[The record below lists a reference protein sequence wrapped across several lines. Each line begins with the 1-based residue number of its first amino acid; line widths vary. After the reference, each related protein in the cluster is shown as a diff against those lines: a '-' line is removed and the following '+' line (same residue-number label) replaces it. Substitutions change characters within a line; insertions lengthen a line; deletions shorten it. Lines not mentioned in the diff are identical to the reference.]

1 MRRNLKLI
9 SAALLF
15 PMAVS
20 AQTDKIQGTIV
31 SETDGQPLIGVVV
44 RVKGTA
50 SGTVTDIDG
59 HYQLKVNPK
68 DVVEFSCI
76 GYKTVTQ
83 KGKTGTFDFKMEED
97 TNMLDEVVAIG
108 YGSMKKS
115 DLTGSV
121 AVVKAEDLKK
131 TPAASVDQAIQGRVA
146 GVTVNAN
153 SGQPGAGA
161 VVRIRGIGTVNDSA
175 PIYVVDGNITSD
187 ISFLSPNDIESTE
200 VLKDASSTAI
210 YGARGANGVILITTK
225 SGEKGHGKVSFDMYY
240 GWQNRWKKLDL
251 MNKDEFVQT
260 YLKLAAPKSE
270 RNYYEKKGF
279 NEWLQ
284 KYKLGN
290 DAYYAVAK
298 TKTYQDGFDYSAVNT
313 DWQDEVFNS
322 NAPIQNYHV
331 SFDGGSDKSNYSFS
345 ASYFDQEGTIIGSS
359 YNRLTLR
366 ANTSF
371 QVKKW
376 LKIGEN
382 LSFVTS
388 QARNAM
394 NQNASPG
401 ASVISAALAMAPWDV
416 PYYPAGTYNRKHE
429 DMSGKVGVPS
439 NFKNV
444 TNPFSMVYYSHPH
457 NVVNRWFG
465 NMYLEFT
472 PIKGLNY
479 RTNFSYDQVNE
490 KNRTFTDAHTVN
502 SYDDSKGKNFLTRG
516 LVQYTTFTWEN
527 IINYQFDLGKIHH
540 FNAMVGQT
548 TEEYNYY
555 SIGGSGSSIL
565 NPSEKNWYLSQT
577 TDDNTNPI
585 ADGVAR
591 TRRLSFLARLNYN
604 LMDRYLITINFRAD
618 GSNKFPENT
627 WGYFP
632 STAFAWKV
640 SEEPFMKRFKKL
652 DYLKL
657 RLGWGQI
664 GNDKINND
672 AFNQTIFTSQNVFVG
687 YPFGV
692 NQTVGT
698 GATIL
703 TYVNQGGK
711 WERTETWNAGVDA
724 AWRNGLLSANVDFF
738 VRNTK
743 DMLLSVK
750 GPAWSGNRFDAQ
762 SNVGTVRNVG
772 VEISLGHSNHIGK
785 VNYSVNG
792 NVSFIK
798 NKLTSLNGGQIVY
811 GDRVISDEGL
821 PLFEFWGY
829 KYLGVYKSK
838 EEADAAL
845 PGYARDGEVNPY
857 GAGDAIYADLDGDGK
872 ISETG
877 DRTKLGNNFPKVT
890 YGLNLSADWKGL
902 DLQLFFQGVAGN
914 KIYNAVRER
923 TESNGLTSQLSTKMC
938 DVWTEDNPDGTIPN
952 PKGANNMLNSSR
964 FLESGSYFRLKN
976 IQLGYTLPKKLLN
989 GWGISN
995 LRVYAQ
1001 ASNLFTITNYSGYDP
1016 EVGSGVDYGNY
1027 PQSRTYMFGCNFTF

>member
-1 MRRNLKLI
+1 MRRNLKLL

-83 KGKTGTFDFKMEED
+83 MGKTGTFDLKMEED

-225 SGEKGHGKVSFDMYY
+225 SGEKGRGKVSFDMYY

-298 TKTYQDGFDYSAVNT
+298 TNAYQDGFDYSAVNT

-345 ASYFDQEGTIIGSS
+345 ASYYDQEGTIIGSS

-555 SIGGSGSSIL
+555 YPSSG
-565 NPSEKNWYLSQT
+565 
-577 TDDNTNPI
+577 
-585 ADGVAR
+585 
-591 TRRLSFLARLNYN
+591 
-604 LMDRYLITINFRAD
+604 
-618 GSNKFPENT
+618 
-627 WGYFP
+627 
-632 STAFAWKV
+632 
-640 SEEPFMKRFKKL
+640 
-652 DYLKL
+652 
-657 RLGWGQI
+657 
-664 GNDKINND
+664 
-672 AFNQTIFTSQNVFVG
+672 
-687 YPFGV
+687 
-692 NQTVGT
+692 
-698 GATIL
+698 
-703 TYVNQGGK
+703 
-711 WERTETWNAGVDA
+711 
-724 AWRNGLLSANVDFF
+724 
-738 VRNTK
+738 
-743 DMLLSVK
+743 
-750 GPAWSGNRFDAQ
+750 
-762 SNVGTVRNVG
+762 
-772 VEISLGHSNHIGK
+772 
-785 VNYSVNG
+785 
-792 NVSFIK
+792 
-798 NKLTSLNGGQIVY
+798 
-811 GDRVISDEGL
+811 
-821 PLFEFWGY
+821 
-829 KYLGVYKSK
+829 
-838 EEADAAL
+838 
-845 PGYARDGEVNPY
+845 
-857 GAGDAIYADLDGDGK
+857 
-872 ISETG
+872 
-877 DRTKLGNNFPKVT
+877 
-890 YGLNLSADWKGL
+890 
-902 DLQLFFQGVAGN
+902 
-914 KIYNAVRER
+914 
-923 TESNGLTSQLSTKMC
+923 
-938 DVWTEDNPDGTIPN
+938 
-952 PKGANNMLNSSR
+952 
-964 FLESGSYFRLKN
+964 
-976 IQLGYTLPKKLLN
+976 
-989 GWGISN
+989 
-995 LRVYAQ
+995 
-1001 ASNLFTITNYSGYDP
+1001 
-1016 EVGSGVDYGNY
+1016 
-1027 PQSRTYMFGCNFTF
+1027 

>member
-1 MRRNLKLI
+1 MRRNLKLL

-59 HYQLKVNPK
+59 HYQLKINPK

-225 SGEKGHGKVSFDMYY
+225 SGEKGRGKVSFDMYY
-240 GWQNRWKKLDL
+240 GWKKLDL
-251 MNKDEFVQT
+251 MDKDEFVQT

-298 TKTYQDGFDYSAVNT
+298 TNTYQDGFDYSAVNT

-388 QARNAM
+388 QARNAL
-394 NQNASPG
+394 NQDESPG

-548 TEEYNYY
+548 TEEYNKY
-555 SIGGSGSSIL
+555 SIGGSGSTIL

-585 ADGVAR
+585 ADGVGR
-591 TRRLSFLARLNYN
+591 TRRLSFLAREL
-604 LMDRYLITINFRAD
+604 
-618 GSNKFPENT
+618 
-627 WGYFP
+627 
-632 STAFAWKV
+632 
-640 SEEPFMKRFKKL
+640 
-652 DYLKL
+652 
-657 RLGWGQI
+657 
-664 GNDKINND
+664 
-672 AFNQTIFTSQNVFVG
+672 
-687 YPFGV
+687 
-692 NQTVGT
+692 
-698 GATIL
+698 
-703 TYVNQGGK
+703 
-711 WERTETWNAGVDA
+711 
-724 AWRNGLLSANVDFF
+724 
-738 VRNTK
+738 
-743 DMLLSVK
+743 
-750 GPAWSGNRFDAQ
+750 
-762 SNVGTVRNVG
+762 
-772 VEISLGHSNHIGK
+772 
-785 VNYSVNG
+785 
-792 NVSFIK
+792 
-798 NKLTSLNGGQIVY
+798 
-811 GDRVISDEGL
+811 
-821 PLFEFWGY
+821 
-829 KYLGVYKSK
+829 
-838 EEADAAL
+838 
-845 PGYARDGEVNPY
+845 
-857 GAGDAIYADLDGDGK
+857 
-872 ISETG
+872 
-877 DRTKLGNNFPKVT
+877 
-890 YGLNLSADWKGL
+890 
-902 DLQLFFQGVAGN
+902 
-914 KIYNAVRER
+914 
-923 TESNGLTSQLSTKMC
+923 
-938 DVWTEDNPDGTIPN
+938 
-952 PKGANNMLNSSR
+952 
-964 FLESGSYFRLKN
+964 
-976 IQLGYTLPKKLLN
+976 
-989 GWGISN
+989 
-995 LRVYAQ
+995 
-1001 ASNLFTITNYSGYDP
+1001 
-1016 EVGSGVDYGNY
+1016 
-1027 PQSRTYMFGCNFTF
+1027 